1 MNEEPNRFEIR
12 VNVSIV
18 HSELSSFR
26 FRNDIALIKL
36 PQPVSVTPEIQPVCL
51 APPSEPDH
59 VDDILHVSG
68 WGRHSG
74 CTSWDLSSTERSRR
88 PVHHQR
94 RMRLNKT
101 VGGKGSCNGDSGGPL
116 TFVNNGIHNQVGVV
130 SFGSSQGYD
139 KNLPARFSRVS
150 FHAQW
155 ISSINGLI
163 I

>member
-1 MNEEPNRFEIR
+1 MNEEPSRFEIR

-18 HSELSSFR
+18 HPEWSSFR

-94 RMRLNKT
+94 RMRLK
-101 VGGKGSCNGDSGGPL
+101 GDSGGPL
-116 TFVNNGIHNQVGVV
+116 TFFTNGIHNQVGVV